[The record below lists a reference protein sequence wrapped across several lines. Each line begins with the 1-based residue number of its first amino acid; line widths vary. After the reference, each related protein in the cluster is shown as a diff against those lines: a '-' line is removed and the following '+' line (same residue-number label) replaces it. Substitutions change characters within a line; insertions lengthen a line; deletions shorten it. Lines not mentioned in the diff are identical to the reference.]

1 MNAPFKPQTP
11 LLDLDLLKTLVAIAE
26 TGNFSAAAEVVFRTP
41 SAVSM
46 QVKRIEEMLGSTI
59 FNRDSRSVTLT
70 DDGEFL
76 LSHARRAL
84 ALNQQ
89 VVAKFITPE
98 VNGTVHLG
106 ASDYAVEHFLPKVLR
121 RFAETHPGVVVD
133 VSVAHSDNL
142 HDDVAR
148 GALDLVVLTCSA
160 GSLKRENVEYL
171 FDEKLV
177 WAGLKG
183 GIAAEQTPLPV
194 SVWEEGCVWRKMAL
208 GGLEKAGRDYRITFK
223 SAHVSGQKA
232 GVMADMA
239 VAPLPIGSCTGQIV
253 PLDESNGLP
262 PLGSFAVGMEKASD
276 LSAPAKALAEHLR
289 ASLMKD

>member
-1 MNAPFKPQTP
+1 MNVPFKPQTP
-11 LLDLDLLKTLVAIAE
+11 LLDLDLLKTLVAIAD

-46 QVKRIEEMLGSTI
+46 QVKRIEETLGSTI

-76 LSHARRAL
+76 LAHARRAL

-106 ASDYAVEHFLPKVLR
+106 ASDYAVEHFLPNVLR

-133 VSVAHSDNL
+133 VSVGHSDNL
-142 HDDVAR
+142 HDDVLR
-148 GALDLVVLTCSA
+148 GTLDLAVLTCSA
-160 GSLKRENVEYL
+160 ESLKRENVEYL

-183 GIAAEQTPLPV
+183 GIAAEQKPLPV

-208 GGLEKAGRDYRITFK
+208 GGLEKSGRDYRITFK

-253 PLDESNGLP
+253 ALNESDDLP
-262 PLGSFAVGMEKASD
+262 PLGSFAVGMEKTSN

-289 ASLMKD
+289 ASLMQD